1 MHVLAQME
9 ESMTAKEYL
18 LEIHKSRRILHTL
31 EQRSEELRTQAEG
44 LKAIVYDKEK
54 VQVSPSNTM
63 EEVIIKLVEVEEEY
77 GRQIV
82 RYHTEM
88 QRRIDQIA
96 AMRPD
101 YAEILR
107 LRYIEGNGR
116 PLRLE
121 EIALRMHLSW
131 PRVKHLHGEA
141 LEAFRR
147 KWL

>member
-1 MHVLAQME
+1 
-9 ESMTAKEYL
+9 MTAKEYL
-18 LEIHKSRRILHTL
+18 SEIQKMRRLLHSLEIRA
-31 EQRSEELRTQAEG
+31 EELRTQAEG
-44 LKAIVYDKEK
+44 MKAITYDRDK
-54 VQVSPSNTM
+54 VQVSPASRM
-63 EEVIIKLVEVEEEY
+63 EDLVVRLVEVEEEY

-88 QRRIDQIA
+88 QKRIKQIA
-96 AMRPD
+96 ALRSD

-107 LRYIEGNGR
+107 LRYVEGNGH

>member
-1 MHVLAQME
+1 
-9 ESMTAKEYL
+9 MTAKEYL
-18 LEIHKSRRILHTL
+18 LEIHKSRRILYSL

-44 LKAIVYDKEK
+44 LKAIAYDKDK
-54 VQVSPSNTM
+54 IQVSPSNTM

-88 QRRIDQIA
+88 QKRIDQIA

-107 LRYIEGNGR
+107 LRYVEGNGR
-116 PLRLE
+116 TLRLE
-121 EIALRMHLSW
+121 EIAVRTHMSFD
-131 PRVKHLHGEA
+131 RVRHLHGEA

>member
-1 MHVLAQME
+1 
-9 ESMTAKEYL
+9 MTAKEYL
-18 LEIHKSRRILHTL
+18 SEIHKLRRLLRSL
-31 EQRSEELRTQAEG
+31 ELKAEELRTQAEG
-44 LKAIVYDKEK
+44 VKAITYDKDK
-54 VQVSPSNTM
+54 VQTSPSNLM
-63 EEVIIKLVEVEEEY
+63 EELVLRLVEVEEEY

-82 RYHTEM
+82 HYHTEM
-88 QRRIDQIA
+88 QKRIDQIA

-107 LRYIEGNGR
+107 LRYIEGNGHA
-116 PLRLE
+116 LRLE